1 MTLPQPPDVAE
12 REAASLG
19 QSHIAGAMIS
29 AYRTLWAFYELEQKK
44 VASLES
50 ELRELKAVLK

>member
-29 AYRTLWAFYELEQKK
+29 AYRTLWAYCQIEQKK

-50 ELRELKAVLK
+50 EIRELRAAK